1 MPVKEEEAVR
11 IGEDVQNEVNVPE
24 LEVHGD
30 QVFIRLDTPEGFVEE
45 RKVKL
50 PKATWA

>member
-1 MPVKEEEAVR
+1 MLVKEEEAVR
-11 IGEDVQNEVNVPE
+11 IDEDVRKEVNVPE
-24 LEVHGD
+24 VEVHGD
-30 QVFIRLDTPEGFVEE
+30 QAFIRLDTPEGFVEE

>member
-1 MPVKEEEAVR
+1 MLVKEEETVR
-11 IGEDVQNEVNVPE
+11 IDESPAREFEIPEVE
-24 LEVHGD
+24 IHGD
-30 QVFIRLDTPEGFVEE
+30 QAFVRLDTPEGFVEE